1 MAQHDQIHTL
11 KELNVSAAPWNP
23 TMPPSP
29 PASTH
34 ALADHSERSSPSPTT
49 HPLRIGPPSPHYAN
63 GIDIPQTS
71 PWPHFSTSSSS
82 SSSSF
87 IWNESAPFSPP
98 EYHYPRTPRPSF
110 STESTSHPSFLPEDQ
125 LWSKHVL
132 ATTHEEENEPEPVS
146 HPRMRSKSSTAAFGM
161 IMDSSP
167 LDPIGQ
173 SIWSRQSENMTPH
186 RRRSS
191 TSVGWHPMA
200 TTRSPPSINSLYNS
214 SSSILNQSPLSA
226 TLPPRSDQWMA
237 HQRSSTSEYMPPAP
251 YRRHSV
257 ATTPSLFPTH
267 QPQDTYQL
275 TDMLDKVHLDDPN
288 KTGLSHDVLETI
300 HGYFENDRQRT
311 QIFNDMGK
319 GIPLDQVPAAGALYM
334 VEFKAGRSDLYY
346 VADISSCPVKHGDL
360 VIVEADR
367 GKDLGKIIV
376 ENLTPEYVESLA
388 IQKEQQ
394 QQQQDGTG
402 EDGQDSKELRPKQIY
417 RKAVPAEVAMLL
429 SKRQDE
435 IKAVMVCQTKTR
447 QKRLPME
454 VVDAEFQWDRRKLTF
469 YFVAERRID
478 FRELVRDLFK
488 TYKTRIWMCAVNPS
502 TSSN

>member
-1 MAQHDQIHTL
+1 MDGTPEVSEIKQH
-11 KELNVSAAPWNP
+11 
-23 TMPPSP
+23 
-29 PASTH
+29 
-34 ALADHSERSSPSPTT
+34 
-49 HPLRIGPPSPHYAN
+49 
-63 GIDIPQTS
+63 
-71 PWPHFSTSSSS
+71 
-82 SSSSF
+82 
-87 IWNESAPFSPP
+87 
-98 EYHYPRTPRPSF
+98 EY
-110 STESTSHPSFLPEDQ
+110 
-125 LWSKHVL
+125 
-132 ATTHEEENEPEPVS
+132 
-146 HPRMRSKSSTAAFGM
+146 TA
-161 IMDSSP
+161 
-167 LDPIGQ
+167 
-173 SIWSRQSENMTPH
+173 
-186 RRRSS
+186 RRRVRCSS
-191 TSVGWHPMA
+191 LFIIIIIFPFVC
-200 TTRSPPSINSLYNS
+200 L
-214 SSSILNQSPLSA
+214 
-226 TLPPRSDQWMA
+226 
-237 HQRSSTSEYMPPAP
+237 RSSTSEYMPPAP

-488 TYKTRIWMCAVNPS
+488 TYKTRIWM
-502 TSSN
+502 

>member
-1 MAQHDQIHTL
+1 MF
-11 KELNVSAAPWNP
+11 
-23 TMPPSP
+23 PS
-29 PASTH
+29 
-34 ALADHSERSSPSPTT
+34 
-49 HPLRIGPPSPHYAN
+49 
-63 GIDIPQTS
+63 
-71 PWPHFSTSSSS
+71 
-82 SSSSF
+82 
-87 IWNESAPFSPP
+87 
-98 EYHYPRTPRPSF
+98 
-110 STESTSHPSFLPEDQ
+110 
-125 LWSKHVL
+125 
-132 ATTHEEENEPEPVS
+132 
-146 HPRMRSKSSTAAFGM
+146 
-161 IMDSSP
+161 
-167 LDPIGQ
+167 
-173 SIWSRQSENMTPH
+173 
-186 RRRSS
+186 
-191 TSVGWHPMA
+191 
-200 TTRSPPSINSLYNS
+200 
-214 SSSILNQSPLSA
+214 
-226 TLPPRSDQWMA
+226 
-237 HQRSSTSEYMPPAP
+237 
-251 YRRHSV
+251 
-257 ATTPSLFPTH
+257 
-267 QPQDTYQL
+267 QDAYQL
-275 TDMLDKVHLDDPN
+275 SDLLDKVNLNDQS
-288 KTGLSHDVLETI
+288 KSELSHDVLETI

-319 GIPLDQVPAAGALYM
+319 GIPLDQVPASGALYM

-346 VADISSCPVKHGDL
+346 VADTNTCPVKHGDL

-417 RKAVPAEVAMLL
+417 RQAVPAEVAMLL

-488 TYKTRIWMCAVNPS
+488 TYKTRIWM
-502 TSSN
+502 

>member
-1 MAQHDQIHTL
+1 MAQQDQIHTL
-11 KELNVSAAPWNP
+11 KELNVTAAPWNP

-29 PASTH
+29 PASTY
-34 ALADHSERSSPSPTT
+34 AVADQSERSSPSPTAHT
-49 HPLRIGPPSPHYAN
+49 HPVGAGPPSPHYVG
-63 GIDIPQTS
+63 GIDIPKAS
-71 PWPHFSTSSSS
+71 PWSQFSPS
-82 SSSSF
+82 
-87 IWNESAPFSPP
+87 IWNDATALSSPD
-98 EYHYPRTPRPSF
+98 YHLPRTPRPSF
-110 STESTSHPSFLPEDQ
+110 STESQHSNPVFLSDDQ

-132 ATTHEEENEPEPVS
+132 AATQEDEIGTELKQHQQRV
-146 HPRMRSKSSTAAFGM
+146 RSKSSTAAFGM
-161 IMDSSP
+161 VMESP
-167 LDPIGQ
+167 TSPMLEPIGQ
-173 SIWSRQSENMTPH
+173 SIWGRPPEAPQ

-200 TTRSPPSINSLYNS
+200 TTRSPPNINTFYNTPSIM
-214 SSSILNQSPLSA
+214 NQPPLSS
-226 TLPPRSDQWMA
+226 TLPRSDHWS
-237 HQRSSTSEYMPPAP
+237 QRSSFNEYTPMPPP
-251 YRRHSV
+251 YRRHSL
-257 ATTPSLFPTH
+257 ATTPSMFPRHTS
-267 QPQDTYQL
+267 QNNYQL
-275 TDMLDKVHLDDPN
+275 NDLLDKVHLDEQN
-288 KTGLSHDVLETI
+288 NAGLTPDVLDTI
-300 HGYFENDRQRT
+300 QGYFENDRQRT

-319 GIPLDQVPAAGALYM
+319 GISLDQVPAAGAMYM

-346 VADISSCPVKHGDL
+346 VADKSTCSVKQGDL

-367 GKDLGKIIV
+367 GKDLGKIIL
-376 ENLTPEYVESLA
+376 EDLTPEYVETLA
-388 IQKEQQ
+388 LQKEQQ
-394 QQQQDGTG
+394 QQQQDGLG

-429 SKRQDE
+429 AKRQDE

-502 TSSN
+502 ANSN